1 MTAPNFFFP
10 FFCLF
15 FGQYDM
21 FYNEHKISPALYL
34 EKMRFTG
41 ISYISSPEIGFLKS
55 IAAKVGKAGVK
66 LILSFL
72 GPEVLEP
79 TTNQTYGNILNNLAA
94 IKPFASGILV
104 PKTYIWPVNRD
115 KYLLP
120 STNLVMDAHK
130 EGLEVYAYGFAND
143 SPGSFNY
150 SYDPTKEYLQFI
162 DNGKFSIDGVL
173 TDFPITASEA
183 TGK

>member
-1 MTAPNFFFP
+1 
-10 FFCLF
+10 
-15 FGQYDM
+15 M
-21 FYNEHKISPALYL
+21 FYNQHKISPALYL

-41 ISYISSPEIGFLKS
+41 ISHISSPEIGFLKS

-72 GPEVLEP
+72 EPEALEP
-79 TTNQTYGNILNNLAA
+79 TTNQTYGKILDNLAA

-104 PKTYIWPVNRD
+104 PKTYVWPVNKD

-150 SYDPTKEYLQFI
+150 SYDPTSEYLQFI

-183 TGK
+183 IGK